1 MSITCRTIV
10 YPLVMDEVGMVKFEH
25 DKNANMVTIWFLPSA
40 DTPDSIASWNGLT
53 INKNPHTYISSVAR
67 EVWHDLVRRGFDAP

>member
-10 YPLVMDEVGMVKFEH
+10 YPLSKESVGTVKFEH
-25 DKNANMVTIWFLPSA
+25 HKDANMVTIWFLPWGVTDMA
-40 DTPDSIASWNGLT
+40 IASWNGLT

-67 EVWHDLVRRGFDAP
+67 EIWEDLVRQGFDAP